1 MPQCDPLG
9 HFEQLVML
17 AILRQV
23 APPSG
28 ADIARCLEDNL
39 ERDVSRGA
47 LYATLDRLETKGFL
61 RWKIEEGSKERGRH
75 PRRAYRITASG
86 LAALRLSYSALH
98 RLGRGM
104 EASLLK
110 GRA

>member
-17 AILRQV
+17 AILRQDT
-23 APPSG
+23 PPSG
-28 ADIARCLEDNL
+28 AEIAGCLEVNL

-61 RWKIEEGSKERGRH
+61 RWKIAQGSKERGHH
-75 PRRAYRITASG
+75 PRRAYLITTSG
-86 LAALRLSYSALH
+86 LAALRLSYSALY

-104 EASLLK
+104 EATLLK
-110 GRA
+110 GSA